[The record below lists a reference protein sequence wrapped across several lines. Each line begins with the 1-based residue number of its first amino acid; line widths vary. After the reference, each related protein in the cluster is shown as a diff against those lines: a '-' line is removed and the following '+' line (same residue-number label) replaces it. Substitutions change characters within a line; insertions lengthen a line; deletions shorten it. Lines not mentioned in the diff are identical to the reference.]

1 MAQVILKAGDVVLP
15 APVSMSVGNELIWS
29 TDTGRTISGKMM
41 GDVIAEKKTLTVSWG
56 ILEETEYNLIKNNLV
71 KGFFPVSFRTGK
83 ETLATIES
91 YRGTIT
97 EEILGDI
104 GDGNFYYKSAGVDIV
119 QR

>member
-1 MAQVILKAGDVVLP
+1 MAQTIIQAGDVVLP

-29 TDTGRTISGKMM
+29 TDTGRTLTGKMM
-41 GDVIAEKKTLTVSWG
+41 GDVIAEKKTLSISWG
-56 ILEETEYNLIKNNLV
+56 ILEEAEYNLIKNNLE

-91 YRGTIT
+91 YRGTLT
-97 EEILGDI
+97 EEILGDV
-104 GDGNFYYKSAGVDIV
+104 GDGYFYYKSTSVDIV